1 MSKLCISKHLQKY
14 LSYIYAIEF
23 NFVFFL
29 PEINLLYFLAKMLI
43 YKETLFV
50 EMLFRNEMLPPDR
63 FVQSFNTFV
72 FLNFVDL
79 YYSDEN
85 VCVF

>member
-1 MSKLCISKHLQKY
+1 
-14 LSYIYAIEF
+14 
-23 NFVFFL
+23 
-29 PEINLLYFLAKMLI
+29 MLI

>member
-1 MSKLCISKHLQKY
+1 
-14 LSYIYAIEF
+14 
-23 NFVFFL
+23 
-29 PEINLLYFLAKMLI
+29 MLI

-79 YYSDEN
+79 YYSDKN
-85 VCVF
+85 VYMCLLNHHNEQFVERKYTMHHHRLKNHCAELHRP